1 MDKHLPVDLVFLCM
15 QRLSLFPV
23 LIQTSECTTEVH
35 LLPFAH
41 SSPHVEQPDLALLC
55 PYL

>member
-35 LLPFAH
+35 LPPFAH